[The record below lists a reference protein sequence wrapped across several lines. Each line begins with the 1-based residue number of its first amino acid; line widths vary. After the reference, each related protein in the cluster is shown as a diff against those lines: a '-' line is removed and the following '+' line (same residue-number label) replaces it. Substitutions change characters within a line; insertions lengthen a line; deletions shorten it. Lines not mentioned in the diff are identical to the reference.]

1 MELFHISD
9 HLTIEGNGQVS
20 LTDEE
25 LAKLNRLIKEA
36 GFEEQLEAD
45 HEPKIVVG
53 YVKHASRILTLTIYR
68 LLRQKWTMGQYCKLF
83 AVHQI
88 SKLDKSCRCK
98 TRSHDARWND
108 DLARNFARV
117 ASYGMI
123 CSARELHLPNAPE
136 KRNLSIA

>member
-1 MELFHISD
+1 M
-9 HLTIEGNGQVS
+9 
-20 LTDEE
+20 
-25 LAKLNRLIKEA
+25 NRLIKEA

-136 KRNLSIA
+136 KGILVLPEDAVVGEVFQNKEVVTSLCHNLFY